1 MEVYK
6 ITCKTNNKIYIG
18 STKLSKEKR
27 WGDLSSSSSHLSCVR
42 KGKDTPLYNDI
53 KKYGAEN
60 FVLETLEIIT
70 GDRHKAYER
79 ETYWIKYFWNK
90 RSYCYRTY
98 VDKSKEL
105 LNKSERILKNVNKK
119 ELSDVRKKEHK
130 EMSGLNNKLIEEVKM
145 VEEHSEYVNN
155 KEYYNSLED

>member
-79 ETYWIKYFWNK
+79 ETYWIKYFW
-90 RSYCYRTY
+90 
-98 VDKSKEL
+98 DKLGENMIYNQFKGSHG
-105 LNKSERILKNVNKK
+105 NSNWSVPHN
-119 ELSDVRKKEHK
+119 SDVRKKEHK
-130 EMSGLNNKLIEEVKM
+130 EMSGLNNKLIEEVKL
-145 VEEHSEYVNN
+145 VKEHSEYVNN

>member
-53 KKYGAEN
+53 KKIWGRKFCFRN
-60 FVLETLEIIT
+60 I
-70 GDRHKAYER
+70 R
-79 ETYWIKYFWNK
+79 NN
-90 RSYCYRTY
+90 YR
-98 VDKSKEL
+98 
-105 LNKSERILKNVNKK
+105 R
-119 ELSDVRKKEHK
+119 
-130 EMSGLNNKLIEEVKM
+130 
-145 VEEHSEYVNN
+145 
-155 KEYYNSLED
+155 